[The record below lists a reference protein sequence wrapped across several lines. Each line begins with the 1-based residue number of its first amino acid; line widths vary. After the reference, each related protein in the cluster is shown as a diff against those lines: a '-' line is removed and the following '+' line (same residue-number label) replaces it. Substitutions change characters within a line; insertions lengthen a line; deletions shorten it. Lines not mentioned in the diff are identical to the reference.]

1 MTAIDRNPRLQR
13 AAPLL
18 IREGLSDDVVR
29 SVQRRLEGDGLTT
42 VDSLLDAIHLTGT
55 APLESPI
62 SAVILGECP
71 AFARR
76 DVVNAF
82 RTMDAAVR
90 LVMILEDR
98 DREALEEDRS
108 GAISSG
114 FAGVLGSP
122 LDIEELG
129 RMVGNPGNP
138 ASDVSR
144 EQADAKPGTPDAGDA
159 VESPPGR
166 EEGPPL
172 EDHSEV
178 ERVLRKA
185 REHGTTGSPVGTS
198 GRGGRPPGAD
208 RGPGERDVRLIRT
221 LMSGG
226 DVVECALD
234 ILQAELGTNGLCFLP
249 DEPSGSE
256 ASGPLAEAVRAGLAL
271 PIPSG
276 ERLLGHLVHERPED
290 RTQLQTWMEWLSHW
304 IVLGGQFEQ
313 LEQMAWTDHLTGAGN
328 RRALEQILD
337 TVLES
342 AREELAAVTVMCFD
356 IDDFKRYN
364 DRFGHEAGDHVLR
377 ETVRLLRSVIR
388 RGDHVFRVGG
398 DEFVVV
404 FADRSGPR
412 SRGSQPPD
420 SIEKIAERF
429 QQQVG
434 SLRLPQ
440 IGVDAKET
448 LSISAG
454 LVTYPWD
461 GRTTREL
468 LTAADRLALRSKRSG
483 KNVITFGPK
492 TEDDAGSDP
501 DQA

>member
-1 MTAIDRNPRLQR
+1 MSAIDRNPRLQR

-29 SVQRRLEGDGLTT
+29 SVQQRLGRDGLRT

-55 APLESPI
+55 VPLESPI

-82 RTMDAAVR
+82 RTMDPAVR

-98 DREALEEDRS
+98 DLEALQEDRS
-108 GAISSG
+108 GAIANG
-114 FAGVLGSP
+114 FAGVLEAP
-122 LDIEELG
+122 LDVEELG
-129 RMVGNPGNP
+129 RMVGSPTP
-138 ASDVSR
+138 EESR
-144 EQADAKPGTPDAGDA
+144 EQAGAGPEAPDPEDGVEPPRGRAA
-159 VESPPGR
+159 VPP
-166 EEGPPL
+166 P
-172 EDHSEV
+172 EDRSEV

-185 REHGTTGSPVGTS
+185 REHGATGSPIGTS
-198 GRGGRPPGAD
+198 GRGVRAPGPDGR
-208 RGPGERDVRLIRT
+208 PGERDVRLVRT

-234 ILQAELGTNGLCFLP
+234 ILQVELGANGLCFLP
-249 DEPSGSE
+249 DEPSGGE

-290 RTQLQTWMEWLSHW
+290 RPRLQTWVEWLSHW
-304 IVLGGQFEQ
+304 IQLGGQFEQ

-337 TVLES
+337 TVLEA

-492 TEDDAGSDP
+492 TEDEADSDS

>member
-29 SVQRRLEGDGLTT
+29 SVQQRLERDGLTI
-42 VDSLLDAIHLTGT
+42 VESLLDAIHLTGA

-62 SAVILGECP
+62 STVILGACP

-82 RTMDAAVR
+82 RTMDPAVR
-90 LVMILEDR
+90 LVMILEDQDR
-98 DREALEEDRS
+98 DALEEDRS

-114 FAGVLGSP
+114 FAGVLEAP

-129 RMVGNPGNP
+129 RMVGSPTRAESLDQP
-138 ASDVSR
+138 
-144 EQADAKPGTPDAGDA
+144 DAVPEPPDAGGTVEPPRDRVA
-159 VESPPGR
+159 VPP
-166 EEGPPL
+166 P
-172 EDHSEV
+172 EDRSEV

-185 REHGTTGSPVGTS
+185 REHGTTGSPVGTK
-198 GRGGRPPGAD
+198 GRGVRSPGPD
-208 RGPGERDVRLIRT
+208 RGPGERDMRLVRT

-234 ILQAELGTNGLCFLP
+234 ILQEELGASGLCFLP
-249 DEPSGSE
+249 EEPSGSE
-256 ASGPLAEAVRAGLAL
+256 ASGLLTEAFRAGLAL

-276 ERLLGHLVHERPED
+276 ERLLGYLVHERPED
-290 RTQLQTWMEWLSHW
+290 RPGLQGWLEWLSHW
-304 IVLGGQFEQ
+304 ILLGGQFEQ

-337 TVLES
+337 TVLEA

-356 IDDFKRYN
+356 IDDFKQYN

-420 SIEKIAERF
+420 SIEQIAERF

-468 LTAADRLALRSKRSG
+468 LTAADRLALKSKRSG

-492 TEDDAGSDP
+492 TEDEAGSNP